1 MEILI
6 LIIAIIVV
14 FYRKHKGTILK
25 IMKRITLKA
34 IAIAL
39 SLIVVMAVLVTELA
53 ERFLD
58 RISKEERKL
67 NGLDKTSKAG
77 GSICSLERKTR
88 M

>member
-14 FYRKHKGTILK
+14 FYRKHKGTILRSMKK
-25 IMKRITLKA
+25 IVLKVM
-34 IAIAL
+34 AIAL
-39 SLIVVMAVLVTELA
+39 SLIVVIAVLVTELA
-53 ERFLD
+53 ERLLD
-58 RISKEERKL
+58 RISKEEQKL
-67 NGLDKTSKAG
+67 KDSNKAGKAG

>member
-25 IMKRITLKA
+25 NIKRITLKS

-39 SLIVVMAVLVTELA
+39 SLIVVIAVLVTELA
-53 ERFLD
+53 ERLLD

-67 NGLDKTSKAG
+67 SCSDKLGKTG